1 MERFDV
7 WTVMYQKLDGKLA
20 ICNFVRLVDALKKV
34 DELSHAVISELKNKR
49 KALHAVVIGNHK
61 HLIIKGF
68 CDDHEETAII
78 KVVQSI
84 LCVPDAE

>member
-34 DELSHAVISELKNKR
+34 DELSHAVISELKNKK
-49 KALHAVVIGNHK
+49 KASQAVVIGNHK
-61 HLIIKGF
+61 HLVIKGF

-78 KVVQSI
+78 KVVPSR
-84 LCVPDAE
+84 LCVPDVE

>member
-34 DELSHAVISELKNKR
+34 DELSHAVISELKNKK
-49 KALHAVVIGNHK
+49 KASYAVVIGNHK